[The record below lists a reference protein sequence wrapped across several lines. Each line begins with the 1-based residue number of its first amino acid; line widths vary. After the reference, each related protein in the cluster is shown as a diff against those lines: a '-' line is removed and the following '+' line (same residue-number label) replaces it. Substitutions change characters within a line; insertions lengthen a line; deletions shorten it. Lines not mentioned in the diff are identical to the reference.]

1 MSTQLNNTLQHQ
13 YPSVPNFDDQI
24 VSRAEVQFDVFSYGA
39 TFQHIEVVNP
49 AQPILIN
56 QTKLQLVTDQW
67 TVDGTPQSS
76 QQLHDRGIV
85 VIHHDELKMLTTT
98 LPVNDCLIGDMAQAG
113 IRYSTPATV
122 YLVRRTDGAFDFY
135 VTAKKTPVFLNDRPL
150 KAEKGCLHAYD
161 RLVVDGLQLVIEK
174 HQLKLAS
181 FDRRDVTLNAGVLR
195 EETFQ
200 PTYPVDFPK
209 FHRSP
214 RIILT
219 PPTEKVSLN
228 QPESVNEES
237 KNSLV
242 RAILPPL
249 TMVAASLATS
259 VLSGG
264 NPLMSMGM
272 GGASLVTGGL
282 TTSAYFTNKKES
294 QQKRQQR
301 TADYEAYLINQ
312 TARLT
317 KLAAQQRHAARYH
330 YPDPDKIAEMIATY
344 NSRLYEKATNNADF
358 LNFSLGTGYVPA
370 SYQVEFSPNDSKQ
383 DELIQQAQ
391 HLVADYQTLAHMPIT
406 TSLNATTLGLVGR
419 PAITNDAIQSL
430 YLQIAAFHS
439 YRDVQFITLVPE
451 KDYEDVWAKWRWLPH
466 DQIQSLN
473 LRGIVH
479 DIQSKDMV
487 LNSFYQLIN
496 KRKQALKEAGHEGI
510 RFAPH
515 YVLTILDESWLNGHQ
530 LNEFLAEDMSQY
542 GVSVIWVKEDEAMLP
557 ETVTSY
563 AKYDNKDAAELVNE
577 HGKYVTQKFAPLKLP
592 QHHDLG
598 QTIRRLA
605 NLRHVEAEKNAIPES
620 VSFLDLY
627 KAKEVSELDVESRWA
642 KANTSKSLAVPLGL
656 RGKDDIVYLNLHE
669 RAHGPHGLVAGTTG
683 SGKSETIQSYMLSL
697 AVNFAPEDVGFLPI
711 DFKGGGMANLF
722 KDLPHLLGSITNLDG
737 AGSARALA
745 SIRAELQ
752 KRQRLFGQY
761 GVNHINGYT
770 KLYKKGKTI
779 TDPEEKKHYPAKP
792 LPHLFLI
799 SDEFAELKAN
809 EPDFMAE
816 LVSTARI
823 GRSLGVHLILATQ
836 KPSGVVDDQIWSNSR
851 FKLALKVQDVADS
864 NEILKTPDAASI
876 VEPGRAYLQVGNNE
890 IYELFQS
897 AWSGATYGQHNED
910 ANKVDERIWS
920 INNLGQYELLTTDLS
935 NHDEVK
941 QQDTTEKQ
949 TELDAVVQY
958 IAQTAKD
965 DHAVLPD
972 KPWLPPL
979 GTDLVA
985 PPIDFK
991 KKWGQH
997 QLDLNVAVGEL
1008 DIPSRQEQKPFLL
1021 NLQKLS
1027 HTIIFGSAGFGKS
1040 NALQALVLNLAKMN
1054 SPEDLNFNLFDFG
1067 TNGLLPLAK
1076 LPHVADIVTLD
1087 ETDKL
1092 MKYLRLIL
1100 AELDKRKTL
1109 FKDAGVT
1116 SLEQYEEKTNQK
1128 MAVIINVLD
1137 GYDSVRE
1144 DEKQDP
1150 IELVI
1155 NQVLREGA
1163 SLGMYLIM
1171 TGLRTNTFKYSM
1183 LSNVPTKIALFMVDE
1198 GAAKDVVGR
1207 DALPQQEITGR
1218 GQIKLDQVMA
1228 LQFYLPTTGKTDI
1241 ERLNTLDAQVQLL
1254 NGSWT
1259 GQTPDPVPM
1268 VPKTLTRTMFYQNS
1282 EVTQCLAQGDL
1293 PIGLDKETT
1302 AVVGFQLL
1310 KHPFF
1315 TIVDDLASQT
1325 TAINETLLNDFDGLS
1340 DKYEKFLIDTTGS
1353 MEDQK
1358 NHFDVVI
1365 DRDASAT
1372 IMDQFNDE
1380 LATRKEQPS
1389 DRKIL
1394 VYIPA
1399 FTEFFK
1405 DKITSEDK
1413 IRDLFREG
1421 YKYGIHFIL
1430 QADKSRIDGAF
1441 DVATKYIKNN
1451 MMAGLVGA
1459 RITDQQYIRA
1469 KADYKE
1475 PIMADDEDNFFIGRA
1490 YQRIKLIG
1498 GDDDDQH

>member
-1 MSTQLNNTLQHQ
+1 MSTQLNNPMTSQ
-13 YPSVPNFDDQI
+13 YPAVPNFDDQI
-24 VSRAEVQFDVFSYGA
+24 VSRDQVQYDVFSYGSI
-39 TFQHIEVVNP
+39 FQHVEVIDP
-49 AQPILIN
+49 TQPIAIN
-56 QTKLQLVTDQW
+56 QAALQLIDGQWLLNKVPQTVNQLRDHGLIVIQHDQ
-67 TVDGTPQSS
+67 
-76 QQLHDRGIV
+76 
-85 VIHHDELKMLTTT
+85 LKILTTT
-98 LPVNDCLIGDMAQAG
+98 LPVNDCLIGGMSQAG
-113 IRYSTPATV
+113 IRYQTPATA
-122 YLVRRTDGAFDFY
+122 YLVRRADNDFDFY
-135 VTAKKTPVFLNDRPL
+135 LTPKKAPVYLNDHL
-150 KAEKGCLHAYD
+150 LSAEKGRLRIHD
-161 RLVVDGLQLVIEK
+161 RLIIDGLLVVVEK

-181 FDRRDVTLNAGVLR
+181 FDHRDITLNAGVLR
-195 EETFQ
+195 EENFQ
-200 PTYPVDFPK
+200 PIYPVDFPK

-219 PPTEKVSLN
+219 PPTDKVSLN
-228 QPESVNEES
+228 QPESVNEEG

-264 NPLMSMGM
+264 NPLMSVGM

-294 QQKRQQR
+294 QQKSKQR
-301 TADYEAYLINQ
+301 TANYEAYLINQ
-312 TARLT
+312 TAKLT
-317 KLAAQQRHAARYH
+317 KLAEQQRHAAQYH
-330 YPDPDKIAEMIATY
+330 YPDTDSIAEMIATY
-344 NSRLYEKATNNADF
+344 NSRLYEKTTNNADF

-370 SYQVEFSPNDSKQ
+370 SYKVDFSPSDSQQ
-383 DELIQQAQ
+383 DELVQQAQ
-391 HLVADYQTLAHMPIT
+391 HLVADYQTLDHMPIT
-406 TSLNATTLGLVGR
+406 TTLNDTTLGVVGR
-419 PAITNDAIQSL
+419 SAITKEAIQTL
-430 YLQIAAFHS
+430 YLQLAAFHS

-451 KDYEDVWAKWRWLPH
+451 KDYDDVWAKWRWLPH
-466 DQIQSLN
+466 SQIQSLN

-479 DIQSKDMV
+479 DTQSKDMV

-510 RFAPH
+510 KFAPH
-515 YVLTILDESWLNGHQ
+515 YILTIVDEGWLNGHQ
-530 LNEFLAEDMSQY
+530 LNEFLAEDMAPY

-577 HGKYVTQKFAPLKLP
+577 NGHYVAKKFAPLRLP
-592 QHHDLG
+592 EKHHLS

-605 NLRHVEAEKNAIPES
+605 NLHHVEAEKNAIPES
-620 VSFLDLY
+620 VSFLELY
-627 KAKEVSELDVESRWA
+627 KVKDVADLDIESRWA

-711 DFKGGGMANLF
+711 DFKGGRMANLF

-770 KLYKKGKTI
+770 KLYKQGKTI
-779 TDPEEKKHYPAKP
+779 TDPEEKKRFPEKP

-897 AWSGATYGQHNED
+897 AWSGATYGQHNDD
-910 ANKVDERIWS
+910 ANKVDERIWT

-935 NHDEVK
+935 SDDEVK
-941 QQDTTEKQ
+941 KQDKDEKQ
-949 TELDAVVQY
+949 TELEAVVAY
-958 IAQTAKD
+958 IAQTAKA

-979 GTDLVA
+979 GTELVS
-985 PPIDFK
+985 PVIDFK
-991 KKWGQH
+991 THWKMN
-997 QLDLNVAVGEL
+997 QLDMNVAVGEL
-1008 DIPSRQEQKPFLL
+1008 DIPSRQEQKPFIL

-1027 HTIIFGSAGFGKS
+1027 HTLVFGSAGFGKS
-1040 NALQALVLNLAKMN
+1040 NVLQTLVLNLAKMN
-1054 SPEDLNFNLFDFG
+1054 SPERLNFNLFDFG
-1067 TNGLLPLAK
+1067 TNGLLPLAQ

-1100 AELDKRKTL
+1100 AGLENRKAL
-1109 FKDAGVT
+1109 FKENGVT
-1116 SLEQYEEKTNQK
+1116 SLEQYQEKSGQQLPI
-1128 MAVIINVLD
+1128 IINVLD
-1137 GYDSVRE
+1137 GYDPVRE

-1163 SLGMYLIM
+1163 SLGMYMIM

-1183 LSNVPTKIALFMVDE
+1183 LSNVPTKVALFMVDE

-1207 DALPQQEITGR
+1207 DALPQQEIIGR

-1228 LQFYLPTTGKTDI
+1228 LQFYLPVGGKTDI
-1241 ERLNTLDAQVQLL
+1241 ERLNALDEQVLVL
-1254 NGSWT
+1254 KNAWT
-1259 GQTPDPVPM
+1259 GQTPSPVPM
-1268 VPKTLTRTMFYQNS
+1268 VPKTLTKSAFYQNPDVVKQLHEGS
-1282 EVTQCLAQGDL
+1282 L
-1293 PIGLDKETT
+1293 PVGLDKETT
-1302 AVVGFQLL
+1302 AVVGFNLAKQ
-1310 KHPFF
+1310 PFF
-1315 TIVDDLASQT
+1315 TIVDDLTSQT
-1325 TAINETLLNDFDGLS
+1325 TALTETVLTDLDQLS
-1340 DKYEKFLIDTTGS
+1340 SKYKKFLIDTTNTL
-1353 MEDQK
+1353 EDQHS
-1358 NHFDVVI
+1358 HFDVVI
-1365 DRDASAT
+1365 DSEASAT

-1380 LATRKEQPS
+1380 LAARKDQPV
-1389 DRKIL
+1389 DQDIL
-1394 VYIPA
+1394 VYMPA

-1405 DKITSEDK
+1405 NKITSEDK
-1413 IRDLFREG
+1413 IRDLLREG

-1430 QADKSRIDGAF
+1430 QADKGRIDGAF
-1441 DVATKYIKNN
+1441 DVATKFIKNN

-1490 YQRIKLIG
+1490 YQRVKLIG
-1498 GDDDDQH
+1498 GDNNE

>member
-1 MSTQLNNTLQHQ
+1 MPTQLNKTMTQQ
-13 YPSVPNFDDQI
+13 YPAVPNFDDQI
-24 VSRAEVQFDVFSYGA
+24 VPRDAVQYDVFSYGP
-39 TFQHIEVVNP
+39 TFEHVEITDPSRAVTLNQGQLQQHDG
-49 AQPILIN
+49 QWTLDGTN
-56 QTKLQLVTDQW
+56 QTVKQLHKQGIIVISHDQLQL
-67 TVDGTPQSS
+67 
-76 QQLHDRGIV
+76 
-85 VIHHDELKMLTTT
+85 LTTT
-98 LPVNDCLIGDMAQAG
+98 LPVNDCLIGDVPSAG
-113 IRYSTPATV
+113 IRYQTEATV
-122 YLVRRTDGAFDFY
+122 YLVRRTDGEFDFY
-135 VTAKKTPVFLNDRPL
+135 VTQKKAPVYLNDRRL
-150 KAEKGCLHAYD
+150 TSEQGQLHRYD
-161 RLVVDGLQLVIEK
+161 RLVVDGLLLVVEK
-174 HQLKLAS
+174 QQFKLAS
-181 FDRRDVTLNAGVLR
+181 FDQRDISLNAGVVR
-195 EETFQ
+195 EEAFQ
-200 PTYPVDFPK
+200 PIYPVDFPK

-214 RIILT
+214 RIMLT
-219 PPTEKVSLN
+219 PPTDKISLN
-228 QPESVNEES
+228 QPESVGEET

-264 NPLMSMGM
+264 NPLMSVGM

-282 TTSAYFTNKKES
+282 TASAYFTNKKES
-294 QQKRQQR
+294 RKKHQNR

-312 TARLT
+312 TA
-317 KLAAQQRHAARYH
+317 KLAKLAEQQRHAATYH
-330 YPDPDKIAEMIATY
+330 YPTTDSIAEMIATY
-344 NSRLYEKATNNADF
+344 NSRLYEKTTNNADF
-358 LNFSLGTGYVPA
+358 LSFSLGTGYVPA
-370 SYQVEFSPNDSKQ
+370 SYKVECSANDSKQ
-383 DELIQQAQ
+383 DDLVKRAQ
-391 HLVADYQTLAHMPIT
+391 SLAADYQTLAHMPIT
-406 TSLNATTLGLVGR
+406 TTLNQTTLGLVGR
-419 PAITNDAIQSL
+419 PVITNEAIQAL
-430 YLQIAAFHS
+430 YLQLAAFHS

-451 KDYEDVWAKWRWLPH
+451 KDYADVWAKWRWLPH
-466 DQIQSLN
+466 NQIQSLN

-479 DIQSKDMV
+479 DTQSKDMV

-510 RFAPH
+510 QFAPH

-530 LNEFLAEDMSQY
+530 LNEFLAEDMSPY

-577 HGKYVTQKFAPLKLP
+577 QGHYVAKKFAPLRLP
-592 QHHDLG
+592 QQHDLA

-605 NLRHVEAEKNAIPES
+605 NLHHVEAEKNAIPES
-620 VSFLDLY
+620 VSFLELY
-627 KAKEVSELDVESRWA
+627 KVKSVDQLDVESRWA

-779 TDPEEKKHYPAKP
+779 TDPEEKQKYPDKP

-851 FKLALKVQDVADS
+851 FKLALKVQDAADS

-897 AWSGATYGQHNED
+897 AWSGATYGQRSEE

-935 NHDEVK
+935 SNDDVK
-941 QQDTTEKQ
+941 EQDTTEKR
-949 TELDAVVQY
+949 TELDAVVDY
-958 IAQTAKD
+958 IAKTAKA

-979 GTDLVA
+979 GTEIVSPA
-985 PPIDFK
+985 IDFK
-991 KKWGQH
+991 TKWAKH
-997 QLDLNVAVGEL
+997 QLDTQVAVGEL
-1008 DIPSRQEQKPFLL
+1008 DIPSRQEQKPFVLDF
-1021 NLQKLS
+1021 QKLS
-1027 HTIIFGSAGFGKS
+1027 HTVIFGSAGFGKS
-1040 NALQALVLNLAKMN
+1040 TALQTLILNLAKMN
-1054 SPEDLNFNLFDFG
+1054 SPEELNFNLFDFG

-1076 LPHVADIVTLD
+1076 LPHVADTVTLD

-1092 MKYLRLIL
+1092 MKYLRRIV
-1100 AELDKRKTL
+1100 AELDRRKDL
-1109 FKDAGVT
+1109 FKENGVT
-1116 SLEQYEEKTNQK
+1116 SLEQYREKTHKQLPLI
-1128 MAVIINVLD
+1128 VNVLD
-1137 GYDSVRE
+1137 GFDPVRE
-1144 DEKQDP
+1144 DAKQEP

-1163 SLGMYLIM
+1163 SLGMYMIM

-1198 GAAKDVVGR
+1198 GAAKEVVGR
-1207 DALPQQEITGR
+1207 DALPQQEIVGR
-1218 GQIKLDQVMA
+1218 GQIKLDQVTA
-1228 LQFYLPTTGKTDI
+1228 LQFYLPAAGQTDI
-1241 ERLNTLDAQVQLL
+1241 ERLNALDKEVETLAKAWQ
-1254 NGSWT
+1254 GSV
-1259 GQTPDPVPM
+1259 PAPVPM
-1268 VPKTLTRTMFYQNS
+1268 VPKTLTKAAFFANPAVDEQ
-1282 EVTQCLAQGDL
+1282 LAKAIL
-1293 PIGLDKETT
+1293 PLGLDKETT
-1302 AVVGFQLL
+1302 DVLGYDLN

-1315 TIVDDLASQT
+1315 TIVDDLGSQT
-1325 TAINETLLNDFDGLS
+1325 ASITDTLLTDFSKLDENYQ
-1340 DKYEKFLIDTTGS
+1340 KYLIDVNNTL
-1353 MEDQK
+1353 EDQ
-1358 NHFDVVI
+1358 HDQFDVIV
-1365 DRDASAT
+1365 DGDESAT
-1372 IMDQFNDE
+1372 IMDEFNEE
-1380 LATRKEQPS
+1380 LAARKEAPK
-1389 DRKIL
+1389 DKRFLI
-1394 VYIPA
+1394 YIPE
-1399 FTEFFK
+1399 FVEFFK
-1405 DKITSEDK
+1405 NKVPSEDK
-1413 IRDLFREG
+1413 VRDLLREG
-1421 YKYGIHFIL
+1421 YKYGIHIIL
-1430 QADKSRIDGAF
+1430 QTDKGKIDAAF
-1441 DVATKYIKNN
+1441 DAATKYVKNN
-1451 MMAGLVGA
+1451 MVAGMVGA
-1459 RITDQQYIRA
+1459 RITDQQYIKA

-1498 GDDDDQH
+1498 GEDDG